1 MTTLFEWYF
10 FTLENN
16 KLCII
21 LICNAVKKLNFLQYS
36 ILQSICKLNIKYY
49 MVMIFHNRIMYILR
63 KKHTETEAL
72 NITSYFCFGASTR
85 VLPDHEMQF
94 LPVGWKNE

>member
-1 MTTLFEWYF
+1 
-10 FTLENN
+10 
-16 KLCII
+16 
-21 LICNAVKKLNFLQYS
+21 
-36 ILQSICKLNIKYY
+36 

-94 LPVGWKNE
+94 LPVG